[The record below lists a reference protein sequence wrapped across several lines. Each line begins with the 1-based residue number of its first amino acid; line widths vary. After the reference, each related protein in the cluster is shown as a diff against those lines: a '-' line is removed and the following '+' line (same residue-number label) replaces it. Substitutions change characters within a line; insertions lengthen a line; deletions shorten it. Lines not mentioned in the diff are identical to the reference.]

1 MSKVSENKIIF
12 VYKFSVSIFQQYM
25 YYSYVVTLT
34 IKKKKITPNMQQ
46 ITSKMKAE
54 KASTFNLKE
63 THINTRLSHSFP
75 ICPKKWK
82 LQKCLL

>member
-34 IKKKKITPNMQQ
+34 IKNKKNH
-46 ITSKMKAE
+46 SKYATNYFQNE
-54 KASTFNLKE
+54 GWEGTN
-63 THINTRLSHSFP
+63 I
-75 ICPKKWK
+75 
-82 LQKCLL
+82 

>member
-34 IKKKKITPNMQQ
+34 IKN
-46 ITSKMKAE
+46 
-54 KASTFNLKE
+54 
-63 THINTRLSHSFP
+63 
-75 ICPKKWK
+75 
-82 LQKCLL
+82 

>member
-1 MSKVSENKIIF
+1 MSKVSENKTIF

-34 IKKKKITPNMQQ
+34 IKKKITPKMQQ
-46 ITSKMKAE
+46 STSKMKVE

-63 THINTRLSHSFP
+63 THMNTRLCHSFP
-75 ICPKKWK
+75 ICPKK
-82 LQKCLL
+82 

>member
-1 MSKVSENKIIF
+1 
-12 VYKFSVSIFQQYM
+12 
-25 YYSYVVTLT
+25 
-34 IKKKKITPNMQQ
+34 MQQ

-54 KASTFNLKE
+54 KASTVNLKD

-82 LQKCLL
+82 VQKCLLEWGAVGKTVLNTATGLKTSHLKSSFQNKS